1 MEKIMIVTTEKAVSS
16 EAVQNNHGSAVD
28 LGNPLNEKVY
38 LLDNVNSAL
47 RPLQNGVFASTV
59 VEGENADK
67 AVSAGEF
74 AYNMG
79 QGKSEG
85 RVYKMVAA
93 RVSDTIGGVA
103 NDFLTHINDDPSWI
117 RNPAKREKTY
127 TYQIATA
134 IRAGQWNAY
143 LGEFDPAVT
152 VSDDPFWSPVDG
164 SSATSTDVAAQPT
177 QACPG
182 KLVYLGP
189 GGKLPVSECYDAK
202 TVW

>member
-1 MEKIMIVTTEKAVSS
+1 MIVTTENAVSG
-16 EAVQNNHGSAVD
+16 APVQNDHGSAVD
-28 LGNPLNEKVY
+28 LGDPLNSAVY
-38 LLDNVNSAL
+38 LLDSVNSAL
-47 RPLQNGVFASTV
+47 EPREGGVFASTV
-59 VEGENADK
+59 VSGVHGEP
-67 AVSAGEF
+67 AVSGCEF
-74 AYNMG
+74 AYDMG
-79 QGKSEG
+79 QAGGGTYEPL
-85 RVYKMVAA
+85 AA
-93 RVSDTIGGVA
+93 RTRDQLAGCPNT
-103 NDFLTHINDDPSWI
+103 FLININDDPSWI

-164 SSATSTDVAAQPT
+164 SSATSTDVAAMPT

-189 GGKLPVSECYDAK
+189 GGKLPKVECYDAK
-202 TVW
+202 TLW

>member
-1 MEKIMIVTTEKAVSS
+1 MIVTTELAVSG
-16 EAVQNNHGSAVD
+16 EPVKNDHGSAVD
-28 LGNPLNEKVY
+28 LGNPLNSMVY

-47 RPLQNGVFASTV
+47 EPRVDGVFASTV
-59 VEGENADK
+59 VSGVHGEP
-67 AVSAGEF
+67 AVSGCAF
-74 AYNMG
+74 AYDMG
-79 QGKSEG
+79 QAFAEG
-85 RVYKMVAA
+85 DNYEPVAA
-93 RVSDTIGGVA
+93 RTRDNLAGCPNT
-103 NDFLTHINDDPSWI
+103 FLININDDPSWI

-164 SSATSTDVAAQPT
+164 SSVTSTDVAAQPT
-177 QACPG
+177 QDCPG

-189 GGKLPVSECYDAK
+189 GGKLPKTECYDAK
-202 TVW
+202 TLW